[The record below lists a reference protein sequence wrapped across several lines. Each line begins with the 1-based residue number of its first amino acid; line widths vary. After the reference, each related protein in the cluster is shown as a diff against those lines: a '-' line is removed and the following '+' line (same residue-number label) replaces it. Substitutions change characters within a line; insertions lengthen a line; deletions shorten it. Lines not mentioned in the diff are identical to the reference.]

1 MKRTFTFATLL
12 AAVALLAGAC
22 SDSDPAADG
31 AFNDADVGFAQDMI
45 PHHRQAVEMAELA
58 ADRSTDPEILSLADE
73 IIAAQ
78 DPEIAMMTGW
88 LEQWGEDVPD
98 DMSGMSGMDHGGDMS
113 MPGMMSAKQMSDL
126 VDSTGPEFDR
136 LFLEQMIEHH
146 EGALEMA
153 MSQQS
158 DGEFADAIALAR
170 EIEQTQKAEITRMR
184 DLLAS

>member
-1 MKRTFTFATLL
+1 MTRTFTLATLL

-22 SDSDPAADG
+22 SGSDPSADG
-31 AFNDADVGFAQDMI
+31 GFNDADVAFAQDMI

-58 ADRSTDPEILSLADE
+58 ADRSTDPEILGLADE

-78 DPEIAMMTGW
+78 GPEIAMMSGW

-113 MPGMMSAKQMSDL
+113 MPGMMSAEQMSDL
-126 VDSTGPEFDR
+126 MDSSGAEFDR
-136 LFLEQMIEHH
+136 LFLEQMIVHH

-153 MSQQS
+153 LRQQS
-158 DGEFADAIALAR
+158 EGEFAEAVALAR
-170 EIEQTQKAEITRMR
+170 EIEQTQTAEITRMQ